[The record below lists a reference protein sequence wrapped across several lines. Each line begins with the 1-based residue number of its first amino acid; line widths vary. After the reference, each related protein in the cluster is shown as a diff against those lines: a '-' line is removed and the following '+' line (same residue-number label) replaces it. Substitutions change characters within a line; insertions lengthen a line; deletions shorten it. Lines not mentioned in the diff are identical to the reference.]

1 MEGRVPRSGGAA
13 VRASRPALSLL
24 LDTNICVAWLNGAD
38 ATLRKK
44 LEHAPVG
51 DVFVCA
57 VVKAELLYGAR
68 KSARVS
74 HNLERLE
81 RFFSGLPSLP
91 FDDDAAEVYG
101 AVRAQ
106 LERQGTPLG
115 PNDLMIAAI
124 ALVNDS
130 TLITRNDREF
140 RPVVGL
146 RIEVW

>member
-1 MEGRVPRSGGAA
+1 M
-13 VRASRPALSLL
+13 SLL
-24 LDTNICVAWLNGAD
+24 LDTNICVAWMSGAD
-38 ATLRKK
+38 AMVRKK
-44 LEHAPVG
+44 LNQAAG
-51 DVFVCA
+51 DEIFLCS

-81 RFFSGLPSLP
+81 AFFRGLPSLP
-91 FDDDAAEVYG
+91 FDDEAADAYG
-101 AVRAQ
+101 TVRAQ
-106 LERQGTPLG
+106 VERQGTPLG
-115 PNDLMIAAI
+115 PNDLMIASI

-146 RIEVW
+146 RVQVW

>member
-1 MEGRVPRSGGAA
+1 M
-13 VRASRPALSLL
+13 SLL

-44 LEHAPVG
+44 LESAPVG
-51 DVFVCA
+51 EVSICS

-74 HNLERLE
+74 YNLERLE
-81 RFFSGLPSLP
+81 AFFSGLHSLP
-91 FDDDAAEVYG
+91 FDDEAADVYG
-101 AVRAQ
+101 SVRAQ

-124 ALVNDS
+124 ALATDN

-146 RIEVW
+146 RVQVW

>member
-1 MEGRVPRSGGAA
+1 MSF
-13 VRASRPALSLL
+13 L
-24 LDTNICVAWLNGAD
+24 LDTNICIAWLNGTD
-38 ATLRKK
+38 AKLRRK
-44 LEHAPVG
+44 LEATPVNEISL
-51 DVFVCA
+51 CS

-74 HNLERLE
+74 QNLERLQT
-81 RFFSGLPSLP
+81 FFASLVSVP

-101 AVRAQ
+101 TVRAQ

-115 PNDLMIAAI
+115 PNELMIASI
-124 ALVNDS
+124 ALATDH

-146 RIEVW
+146 RIQVW

>member
-1 MEGRVPRSGGAA
+1 MC
-13 VRASRPALSLL
+13 
-24 LDTNICVAWLNGAD
+24 IAWLNGGD

-51 DVFVCA
+51 DVFLCS

-74 HNLERLE
+74 KNLERLE
-81 RFFSGLPSLP
+81 AFFAELPSLP
-91 FDDDAAEVYG
+91 FDDEAAEAYG
-101 AVRAQ
+101 TVRAQ

-115 PNDLMIAAI
+115 PNDLMIASI
-124 ALVNDS
+124 ALVTDS
-130 TLITRNDREF
+130 TLVTRNDREF

-146 RIEVW
+146 RVQVW